1 MIIKK
6 YVVKNMNEA
15 MTRIR
20 YELGKDAI
28 IISQRKI
35 RQSGFKKYFS
45 PKLIE
50 VTAALEN
57 TTEPMKTQKPQSTF
71 ASSDVLK
78 ESVESIKAI
87 MNKDVVKSKE
97 EEKNVLED
105 EVKEMKSILNEIL
118 NNTKGEDNE
127 DLLLNYVNSL
137 DLNPVY
143 LEEFRRVWNEAEDKE
158 EAMKSYLSEVVQISN
173 EDINGRVVLVGPTGV
188 GKTTTIAKLAGKL
201 ALMDKKKVG
210 LITID
215 TYRIG
220 AVEQLKTYAEI
231 MNIPFRVVI
240 TIKEME
246 EAINSMTDLDVVLT
260 KM

>member
-1 MIIKK
+1 M
-6 YVVKNMNEA
+6 
-15 MTRIR
+15 
-20 YELGKDAI
+20 
-28 IISQRKI
+28 
-35 RQSGFKKYFS
+35 
-45 PKLIE
+45 
-50 VTAALEN
+50 
-57 TTEPMKTQKPQSTF
+57 
-71 ASSDVLK
+71 
-78 ESVESIKAI
+78 
-87 MNKDVVKSKE
+87 
-97 EEKNVLED
+97 
-105 EVKEMKSILNEIL
+105 
-118 NNTKGEDNE
+118 
-127 DLLLNYVNSL
+127 LNYVNSL

-246 EAINSMTDLDVVLT
+246 EAINSMTDLDVVLIDTTGRSSKNNMQISELRAFVQKANPDHTLMVMSSTT
-260 KM
+260 KNKDVKMILKGYEQIEYEKLIITKLDETSSYGIIHTILKESNKPVAFLTTGQNVPNDIRVPSKDEIIKLIMGEDSI